1 MTVSCWA
8 LLLAGLALSQGQGAN
23 AMYSSKSD
31 VLQLNAKNFNQVIMQ
46 SNHTSMVEFYAPWCG
61 HCKNLKVDYDKAA
74 TSLKGVANVAAI
86 DCDAAENKQLCGSMG
101 VQSFPTL
108 KTFRPGKKSGRPV
121 IEDYQGQRKAKAI
134 VDAILPKINNH
145 VAKVADD
152 SLDGFLST
160 DADKPH
166 VLLFTDKGKTGPVLR
181 AIAIDYLDVISVGQI
196 RDKET
201 AAVTKFDID
210 KFPTLLLFPAGE
222 ISTPIKYDGELKKDA
237 VMQFLRQVAEP
248 NKPAEKKAKAK
259 KAKKEAKGAKK
270 DKAETE
276 SKTAST
282 PTEQQTAPVV
292 VEGPL
297 PVPTLHTPEKLVK
310 SCLHEKAG
318 TCILALVSGSDEDA
332 STKAALESLSE
343 LTYKYAKSKRHLFPV
358 FVVPESN
365 AASAN
370 IQDALQIKDKSSS
383 PVTLVAVNNRRGWWR
398 PYSEGGDMSHAA
410 IENWIDSIRMSEG
423 VTSKLP
429 QTFLSAVSV
438 NTVAKTEAAAEAT
451 AEAEVKHEEL

>member
-1 MTVSCWA
+1 M
-8 LLLAGLALSQGQGAN
+8 
-23 AMYSSKSD
+23 
-31 VLQLNAKNFNQVIMQ
+31 
-46 SNHTSMVEFYAPWCG
+46 
-61 HCKNLKVDYDKAA
+61 
-74 TSLKGVANVAAI
+74 ANVAAV

-101 VQSFPTL
+101 VQGFPTL

-121 IEDYQGQRKAKAI
+121 IEDYQGQRKAKPI
-134 VDAILPKINNH
+134 VDAVLPKINNH
-145 VAKVADD
+145 VAKVADN
-152 SLDGFLST
+152 SLDEFLSSN
-160 DADKPH
+160 ADKPH

-181 AIAIDYLDVISVGQI
+181 AIAIDYLDVIPVGQI
-196 RDKET
+196 REKET
-201 AAVTKFDID
+201 AAVSKFGID
-210 KFPTLLLFPAGE
+210 AFPTLLLFPAGE
-222 ISTPIKYDGELKKDA
+222 TSTPIKYGGELKKDA

-259 KAKKEAKGAKK
+259 KAKKEAKDAKKEAKK

-310 SCLHEKAG
+310 SCLHGKAS

-370 IQDALQIKDKSSS
+370 IQDALQLKDKSSS
-383 PVTLVAVNNRRGWWR
+383 PVTLVAVNSRRGWWR
-398 PYSEGGDMSHAA
+398 PYSEGEDMSHAA
-410 IENWIDSIRMSEG
+410 IENWIDAIRMGEG
-423 VTSKLP
+423 GTRKLP

-438 NTVAKTEAAAEAT
+438 DTVTKTEAAAEAT